1 MSKYAVSTTIN
12 KFEHPETG
20 SRVDLVSIMH
30 VGKPG
35 YYRELGR
42 YIMGRQNK
50 GFTVHHEGISNDE
63 TFKPTRL
70 LERMK
75 LKLQEAKWNN
85 SYDDY
90 SLVNL
95 YSSYEAQDYS
105 GLFDDT
111 KPNENHDITMSDI
124 IARTDILTCLRSLM
138 ASRKQLRRDEKAARR
153 GTQVIDEVIFRD
165 IKEDIDSAKN
175 GGARNKRRDRVI
187 IHLRNNVALEGVDSA
202 LEEDP
207 SAKIVLIWGIGHLAG
222 LQSGLTD
229 RGYTL
234 TDSQEI
240 HLATNGAQIK
250 IDAERDHRKQAKL
263 NRKQAKLNR
272 KFITNRGKQRPGK
285 SLAAFQSSMAE
296 RNSDA
301 VKRIRSITDSNS
313 PRYQTKK
320 QRTRRGR

>member
-1 MSKYAVSTTIN
+1 MSKYEVSTTIN

-20 SRVDLVSIMH
+20 SRVDLVSLMH
-30 VGKPG
+30 VGKPE
-35 YYRELGR
+35 YYRRLGR
-42 YIMGRQNK
+42 YIMGRQNE
-50 GFTVHHEGISNDE
+50 GFTVHHEGISDDD
-63 TFKPTRL
+63 FKPTGL

-75 LKLQEAKWNN
+75 LMVQKAKWNN
-85 SYDDY
+85 SYHDY

-105 GLFDDT
+105 RLFDDT
-111 KPNENHDITMSDI
+111 KPNENHDIAMSEI
-124 IARTDILTCLRSLM
+124 IARTDILICLRSLM

-153 GTQVIDEVIFRD
+153 GTEVIDEVIFRD
-165 IKEDIDSAKN
+165 IKEDVDSAKN
-175 GGARNKRRDRVI
+175 GGVRNKRRDRVI

-250 IDAERDHRKQAKL
+250 VDAKRDNRKQAKLSRKQAKL
-263 NRKQAKLNR
+263 NRRLLATKYKR
-272 KFITNRGKQRPGK
+272 RPDK
-285 SLAAFQSSMAE
+285 SLAAFQSNMAK
-296 RNSDA
+296 RNSEA
-301 VKRIRSITDSNS
+301 VKKIRSITGYNS
-313 PRYQTKK
+313 PGCRTKK